1 MQDAALV
8 VLAAGSGSRF
18 IAESEDAGDARAPGH
33 KLAQAFGASTVLGT
47 TLANAVRSQLPLIVV
62 TTDALLAQVTHVVAA
77 RDVIVLPDAAANGLG
92 ESARLPLGMG
102 FSISVGVSARADARG
117 WLVLP
122 GDMPMVRAA
131 TLRSVAAAL
140 QQHPVV
146 YAQYRGRRGHPVGF
160 SSELYSE
167 LVQLSGEEGARRLVA
182 RYPAFGVEVDDAGV
196 LADVDTPQDLDR
208 LRADHAAR
216 EELQDS

>member
-1 MQDAALV
+1 MQGAALV

-18 IAESEDAGDARAPGH
+18 IAESDGADPVRAPSH
-33 KLAQAFGASTVLGT
+33 KLAQPFGVSTVLGT
-47 TLANAVRSQLPLIVV
+47 TLANAVRSELSLIVV
-62 TTDALLAQVTHVVAA
+62 TTDALLAEVTKVVAA

-92 ESARLPLGMG
+92 DSARLPLGMG

-122 GDMPMVRAA
+122 GDMPMVQAA
-131 TLRSVAAAL
+131 TLRSLAVAL
-140 QQHPVV
+140 SQHPVV

-182 RYPAFGVEVDDAGV
+182 RYPASGVEVDDAGV
-196 LADVDTPQDLDR
+196 LADVDTPEDLDR

-216 EELQDS
+216 EELLSG